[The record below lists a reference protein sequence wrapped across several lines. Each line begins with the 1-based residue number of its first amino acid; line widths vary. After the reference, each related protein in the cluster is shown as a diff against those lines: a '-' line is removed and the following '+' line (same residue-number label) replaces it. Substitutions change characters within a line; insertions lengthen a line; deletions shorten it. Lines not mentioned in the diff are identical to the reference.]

1 MGRSTALGLGALI
14 LVVGPSGAGKDTLL
28 GAARRELHDD
38 PQFVFVRRVIT
49 RDAIAT
55 LEDHDTIDRDG
66 FAAAK
71 ARGDFAL
78 TWDAHGLSY
87 GVPIAID
94 AEIARGKIA
103 VMNGSRRM
111 IGEAQARYEHCLVA
125 QITADVAVR
134 AKRLAGRGRETETD
148 IAARLAREGAP
159 VPEGVEVVAIDNSG
173 DLDNAVAA
181 LVAALRGIAGI

>member
-1 MGRSTALGLGALI
+1 MGAGALV

-28 GAARRELHDD
+28 GAARRELGAD
-38 PQFVFVRRVIT
+38 PAFVFVRRVIT
-49 RDAIAT
+49 RDAVAA
-55 LEDHDTIDRDG
+55 LEDHDTIDQAG

-94 AEIARGKIA
+94 AAIASGKVA

-111 IGEAQARYEHCLVA
+111 IGEAQARYQRCLVA
-125 QITADVAVR
+125 LITADVAVR
-134 AKRLAGRGRETETD
+134 AKRLSGRGRETDAEV
-148 IAARLAREGAP
+148 AARLAREGAP
-159 VPEGVEVVAIDNSG
+159 VPEGVEVVTIDNSG
-173 DLDNAVAA
+173 DLEDAVAA
-181 LVAALRGIAGI
+181 LVAALRGIAQRAE